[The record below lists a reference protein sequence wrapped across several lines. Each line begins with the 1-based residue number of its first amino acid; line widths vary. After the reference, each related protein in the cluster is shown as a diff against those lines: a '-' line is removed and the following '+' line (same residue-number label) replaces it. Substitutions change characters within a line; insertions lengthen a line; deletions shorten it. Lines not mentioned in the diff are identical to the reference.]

1 MYITLNGN
9 LVNLK
14 NLQKCFIDNNR
25 IILQYLVNGTIITDS
40 LNYENVKIDVNEE
53 LQLIEKDFQKI
64 QDNLDGKTEE
74 KIKQLEQKVKE
85 QDQKIKDLN
94 QDKITNE
101 FLRGDEIRGFAFGL
115 STSQLISVLIEI
127 TLIAYIITVYIKKHK
142 DKSCC

>member
-1 MYITLNGN
+1 MQMYITLNGN

-14 NLQKCFIDNNR
+14 NLQKCFIDQQR

-101 FLRGDEIRGFAFGL
+101 FLRVKL
-115 STSQLISVLIEI
+115 N
-127 TLIAYIITVYIKKHK
+127 YIKYLVSTRVNIFKLK
-142 DKSCC
+142 KWIKEEIENDNEG

>member
-101 FLRGDEIRGFAFGL
+101 FLKVKL
-115 STSQLISVLIEI
+115 N
-127 TLIAYIITVYIKKHK
+127 YIKYLVSTRVNIFKLK
-142 DKSCC
+142 KWIKEEIENDNEG

>member
-14 NLQKCFIDNNR
+14 NLQKCFIDQQR

-101 FLRGDEIRGFAFGL
+101 FLRVKL
-115 STSQLISVLIEI
+115 N
-127 TLIAYIITVYIKKHK
+127 YIKYLVSTRVNIFKLK
-142 DKSCC
+142 KWIKEEIENDNEG

>member
-1 MYITLNGN
+1 MQMYITLNGN

-101 FLRGDEIRGFAFGL
+101 FLRVKL
-115 STSQLISVLIEI
+115 N
-127 TLIAYIITVYIKKHK
+127 YIKYLVSTRVNIFKLK
-142 DKSCC
+142 KWIKEEIENDNEG

>member
-1 MYITLNGN
+1 MQMYITLNGN

-74 KIKQLEQKVKE
+74 KIKQLEQKIKE

-101 FLRGDEIRGFAFGL
+101 FLRVKL
-115 STSQLISVLIEI
+115 N
-127 TLIAYIITVYIKKHK
+127 YIKYLVSTRVNIFKLK
-142 DKSCC
+142 KWIKEEIENDNEG

>member
-40 LNYENVKIDVNEE
+40 LNYENVKINVNEE

-101 FLRGDEIRGFAFGL
+101 FLRVKL
-115 STSQLISVLIEI
+115 N
-127 TLIAYIITVYIKKHK
+127 YIKYLVSTRVNIFKLK
-142 DKSCC
+142 KWIKEEIENDNEDKKCNSQI